1 MSVQNKHIGILL
13 LKMKQPDDTS
23 ILPKLGALLSVKS
36 ANNRAVIK
44 DHMARNFLAL
54 SSVEVFSDSCR

>member
-1 MSVQNKHIGILL
+1 
-13 LKMKQPDDTS
+13 MKQPDDTS

-54 SSVEVFSDSCR
+54 SSIEVFSDSCR